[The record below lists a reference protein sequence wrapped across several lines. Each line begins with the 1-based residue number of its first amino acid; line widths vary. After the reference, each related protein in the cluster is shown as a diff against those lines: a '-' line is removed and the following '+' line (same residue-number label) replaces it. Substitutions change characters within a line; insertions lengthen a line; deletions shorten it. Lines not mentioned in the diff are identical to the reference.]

1 MRYRRLDN
9 DGDYT
14 FGAGGADML
23 VDIEACAQSI
33 RTRLWLLFGEWWE
46 DLTDG
51 LPLFQK
57 ILAQRDINIASEAIR
72 NRILSTTHVR
82 DIIYF
87 SADWDNEQRY
97 LLISCV
103 VDTDYGQVTVEGVK
117 F

>member
-1 MRYRRLDN
+1 MRYRRLDHG
-9 DGDYT
+9 GDYT

-23 VDIEACAQSI
+23 TDIEACAQSI

-72 NRILSTTHVR
+72 NRILGTPHVR

-87 SADWDNEQRY
+87 SADWDNEQRH

>member
-14 FGAGGADML
+14 FGAGVADML
-23 VDIEACAQSI
+23 IDIEACAQSI

-57 ILAQRDINIASEAIR
+57 ILAQRDINIAAEAIR
-72 NRILSTTHVR
+72 NRILSTPHVR

-87 SADWDNEQRY
+87 SADWDNEQRH

>member
-9 DGDYT
+9 EGDYT
-14 FGAGGADML
+14 FGAGGSDML
-23 VDIEACAQSI
+23 TDIEACAQSI

-57 ILAQRDINIASEAIR
+57 ILAQRDINIASEAIH
-72 NRILSTTHVR
+72 NRILGTPHVR

-87 SADWDNEQRY
+87 SADWNNEQRH

>member
-23 VDIEACAQSI
+23 IDIEACAQSI

-72 NRILSTTHVR
+72 NRILSTPHVR

-103 VDTDYGQVTVEGVK
+103 VDTDYGQVNVEGVK

>member
-23 VDIEACAQSI
+23 IDIEACAQSI
-33 RTRLWLLFGEWWE
+33 RTRMWLLFGEWWE

-57 ILAQRDINIASEAIR
+57 
-72 NRILSTTHVR
+72 
-82 DIIYF
+82 Y
-87 SADWDNEQRY
+87 
-97 LLISCV
+97 
-103 VDTDYGQVTVEGVK
+103 
-117 F
+117 

>member
-9 DGDYT
+9 ESDYT

-23 VDIEACAQSI
+23 IDIEACAQSI

-72 NRILSTTHVR
+72 NRILGTPHVR

-87 SADWDNEQRY
+87 SADWDNEQRH

>member
-23 VDIEACAQSI
+23 TDIEACAQSI

-72 NRILSTTHVR
+72 NRILGTPHVR

-87 SADWDNEQRY
+87 SADWNNEQRH

>member
-9 DGDYT
+9 DGDYA

-23 VDIEACAQSI
+23 IDLEACAQSI
-33 RTRLWLLFGEWWE
+33 RTRMWLLFGEWWE
-46 DLTDG
+46 DLIDG

-72 NRILSTTHVR
+72 NRILSTPHVR

-87 SADWDNEQRY
+87 SADWDNEQRH

>member
-1 MRYRRLDN
+1 MRYRRLDSE
-9 DGDYT
+9 GDYT

-23 VDIEACAQSI
+23 IDIEACAQSI
-33 RTRLWLLFGEWWE
+33 RTRLWLLFWEWWE

-57 ILAQRDINIASEAIR
+57 ILAQRDINVASEAIR
-72 NRILSTTHVR
+72 NRILSTPHVR

-87 SADWDNEQRY
+87 SADWDNEQRH

>member
-9 DGDYT
+9 EGDYT

-23 VDIEACAQSI
+23 IDLEACAQSI
-33 RTRLWLLFGEWWE
+33 STRLWLLFGEWWE

-72 NRILSTTHVR
+72 NRILSTHHIR

-87 SADWDNEQRY
+87 SADWDNEQRR

>member
-1 MRYRRLDN
+1 MRYRRLEN
-9 DGDYT
+9 EGDYT

-23 VDIEACAQSI
+23 IDLEACAQSI
-33 RTRLWLLFGEWWE
+33 RTRLWLLSGEWWE

-72 NRILSTTHVR
+72 NRILSTPHVR

-97 LLISCV
+97 LLISCAV
-103 VDTDYGQVTVEGVK
+103 S
-117 F
+117 

>member
-57 ILAQRDINIASEAIR
+57 ILAQRDINIASGAIR
-72 NRILSTTHVR
+72 NRILSTPHVR

-103 VDTDYGQVTVEGVK
+103 VDTDYGQVNVEGVK